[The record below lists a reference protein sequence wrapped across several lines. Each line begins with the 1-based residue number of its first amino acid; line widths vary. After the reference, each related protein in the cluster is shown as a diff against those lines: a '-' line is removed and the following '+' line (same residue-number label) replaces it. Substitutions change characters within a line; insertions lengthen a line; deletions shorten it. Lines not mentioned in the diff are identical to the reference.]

1 MEATG
6 VWWKERIEEQ
16 EKRGGVA
23 RKEGRAWR
31 ERRALPLLR
40 AML

>member
-1 MEATG
+1 MEVTG

-16 EKRGGVA
+16 EKGGGVA
-23 RKEGRAWR
+23 RKEGRVLR
-31 ERRALPLLR
+31 ERAALPLQR